1 MNDARMTGED
11 APFGKAPAPGEVVVA
26 EVGFGRYAQVVYDGK
41 HRLTADEPEE
51 EGGLDTGPSP
61 YRLLLAALGACTS
74 ITLRMYAER
83 KKWPLEGV
91 DVSLAYRERGK
102 DRAVIDR
109 SLQLRG
115 PLDAE
120 QRERLLQV
128 ANACPVHRILTGTTE
143 VATALRD

>member
-1 MNDARMTGED
+1 MEQPMDATTVTARYSESFPPSATQL
-11 APFGKAPAPGEVVVA
+11 VVGSHHFV
-26 EVGFGRYAQVVYDGK
+26 
-41 HRLTADEPEE
+41 ADEPVD
-51 EGGLDTGPSP
+51 EGGANSGPKP
-61 YRLLLAALGACTS
+61 TDLLLAALGGCTA